1 MYILNFEAISPTALI
16 EIQSLLA
23 FVVPAF
29 LVVLVLQRYWALS
42 DVPGPFLA
50 AFTRL
55 WHARTIKNGT
65 HARDI
70 SALHRRLGHFVRI
83 APDEVSVAHP
93 DGPRKLL
100 LEALSKGYWYK
111 TLTFPDSTYKT
122 PMATVDPKEKIE
134 RSRLLASAYTTSS
147 LLQSEQAI
155 NTQVELLL
163 RWMDEHAFS
172 SAPMDLSR
180 FFTFIAYDIMGEVIF
195 SKSFGFLEKGA
206 DIEDSLQ
213 QGLEFGAYVAVLPYF
228 PWLQGLLVS
237 PFFASLRLM
246 MPSNYV
252 VDRSIK
258 ALEQRKKNPDAR
270 FDYVA
275 HWLRTHESHPHR
287 LTAKDVQ
294 AAVTSNVSAGAD
306 TVTCAL
312 QSFIYHTIRH
322 PTAWKRL
329 QAEIDEVLAE
339 QHPQGEREEGSQD
352 YPVFSFATSQKLPY
366 LQACI
371 KECMRVCPPSTIGL
385 QRVAPRGGIT
395 IGDRTFQAGTVLSVH
410 LPSILL
416 SEEIW
421 GPDACDFV
429 PERWLAGEKKT
440 AALDKYF
447 IPFGLGYNSCVGQN
461 LVRIELSKILPTIV
475 RRYDIS
481 LVNPEQEWTY
491 KTYVAAV
498 PGNWPVYIKKRDR

>member
-1 MYILNFEAISPTALI
+1 MEAD
-16 EIQSLLA
+16 LL
-23 FVVPAF
+23 
-29 LVVLVLQRYWALS
+29 
-42 DVPGPFLA
+42 D
-50 AFTRL
+50 
-55 WHARTIKNGT
+55 
-65 HARDI
+65 
-70 SALHRRLGHFVRI
+70 
-83 APDEVSVAHP
+83 
-93 DGPRKLL
+93 
-100 LEALSKGYWYK
+100 
-111 TLTFPDSTYKT
+111 
-122 PMATVDPKEKIE
+122 
-134 RSRLLASAYTTSS
+134 
-147 LLQSEQAI
+147 
-155 NTQVELLL
+155 
-163 RWMDEHAFS
+163 
-172 SAPMDLSR
+172 
-180 FFTFIAYDIMGEVIF
+180 
-195 SKSFGFLEKGA
+195 
-206 DIEDSLQ
+206 
-213 QGLEFGAYVAVLPYF
+213 
-228 PWLQGLLVS
+228 
-237 PFFASLRLM
+237 
-246 MPSNYV
+246 
-252 VDRSIK
+252 
-258 ALEQRKKNPDAR
+258 
-270 FDYVA
+270 
-275 HWLRTHESHPHR
+275 
-287 LTAKDVQ
+287 
-294 AAVTSNVSAGAD
+294 SAGAD

-339 QHPQGEREEGSQD
+339 QHLQGEREEGSQD

-447 IPFGLGYNSCVGQN
+447 IPVSLSLPSSPSPFRTNACLYCEMENGWHLANRARHLQFGLGYNSCVGQN

-475 RRYDIS
+475 RRYDVS